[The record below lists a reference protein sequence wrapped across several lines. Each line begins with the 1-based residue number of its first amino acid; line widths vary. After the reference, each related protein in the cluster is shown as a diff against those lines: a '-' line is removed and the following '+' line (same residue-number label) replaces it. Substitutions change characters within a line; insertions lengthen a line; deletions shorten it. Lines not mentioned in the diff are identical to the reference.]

1 MRGCRTPASRPTT
14 SGLQALPILA
24 SRERYRASP
33 IEKDAAERIMDQT
46 MNSFASDCE
55 QPGHAGDITKKE
67 AEAGILPSHGMKDF
81 GT

>member
-1 MRGCRTPASRPTT
+1 
-14 SGLQALPILA
+14 
-24 SRERYRASP
+24 
-33 IEKDAAERIMDQT
+33 

-81 GT
+81 GTWPPTSSV